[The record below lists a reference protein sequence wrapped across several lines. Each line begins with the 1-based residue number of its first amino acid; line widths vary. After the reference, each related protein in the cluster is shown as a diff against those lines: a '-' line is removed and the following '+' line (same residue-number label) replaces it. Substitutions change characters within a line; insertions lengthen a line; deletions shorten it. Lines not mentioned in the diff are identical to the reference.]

1 MFQPWMFVAME
12 ENGYTDTPDG
22 VINRVADALLNSGK
36 PIIDENTFREAC
48 ISCDVDPDSFTQEDF
63 EKLKQR
69 LR

>member
-22 VINRVADALLNSGK
+22 IINRVADALLEIGNAV
-36 PIIDENTFREAC
+36 IDEDIFLEVC